1 MGIGSEEGPVEK
13 ENMEIKEGSHNKE
26 IKVLREMGELGF
38 RHGWRVNFGKE

>member
-1 MGIGSEEGPVEK
+1 MGVGSEGGPVEK